1 MKALSTIA
9 TSLLLSSLCLSFG
22 GGGASADKN
31 HNKKKNRHH
40 HNNERQQITHH
51 PVRQSQQQRP
61 SQHIR
66 GGRTSDYSDNEM
78 SQDYLEEMSW
88 LWDEDI
94 NDPPGPDEGWPHT
107 EPFHLEET
115 DMMASWQIIDNVVMN
130 MMPKDDEDDEEEEVV
145 NNNLPVIHMTQIA
158 RPEGSDTAY
167 YTGAT
172 HFFHINNPNLM
183 TLLFSAGRHDGGSN
197 TFLTINT
204 TASGSSDPF
213 VGAQEQYIDSK
224 DVSTFTW
231 VSSFTYKE
239 DTMDGLKI
247 IHYALFSG
255 GSGAGKIGPSKMYA
269 FEENTYGQLK
279 EPKLVWV
286 EENLT
291 RPARFCLL
299 TDLGDIYDD
308 DGLLVSKAGLPDI
321 IITGLGGLDIYSK
334 IRGDG
339 DWKQVRSLP
348 IVNEGSYSNPA
359 GTSSYMGVAVVD
371 EHRLLAIS
379 SRSRWKITKW
389 KLTPES
395 PCVLYDYVNDKVI
408 ETFSANAQTVSVDAL
423 HNGSQ
428 ILLGSG
434 GQAHYSPQP
443 NLLFDMTKDDDV
455 HTIILSDAQLVK
467 DQPTLYGRTK
477 IVDSTPTS
485 PNDYL
490 AVLESGLTKTRLV
503 KSYSLFGGLDVIL
516 EVNSAQPCVVYA
528 RESNLAQ
535 HSHKMLPLPGSEGY
549 IDKKYGGVYARGG
562 DLFTIGDTIYVV
574 IANYNGIN
582 QVYSFD
588 SHWLIEQ
595 STLQESSQPSSQPS
609 SEPSPQPSAQLS
621 SEPSSQPSLE
631 PSASPAETPSSQPSA
646 MPSRQPSS

>member
-1 MKALSTIA
+1 
-9 TSLLLSSLCLSFG
+9 
-22 GGGASADKN
+22 
-31 HNKKKNRHH
+31 
-40 HNNERQQITHH
+40 
-51 PVRQSQQQRP
+51 
-61 SQHIR
+61 
-66 GGRTSDYSDNEM
+66 M
-78 SQDYLEEMSW
+78 SQDYLGEMSW

-107 EPFHLEET
+107 EPFHLEEQIEIM
-115 DMMASWQIIDNVVMN
+115 DSWQPIDNIVIN
-130 MMPKDDEDDEEEEVV
+130 FMPKDENDDEEEDDVV
-145 NNNLPVIHMTQIA
+145 NNNLPVIHITQIA
-158 RPEGSDTAY
+158 PPEGSDTAY
-167 YTGAT
+167 YTGTT
-172 HFFHINNPNLM
+172 HFHHINNPNLM

-197 TFLTINT
+197 TFVTIDT
-204 TASGSSDPF
+204 TASGSNPF
-213 VGAQEQYIDSK
+213 VGAQEQYIDQK

-231 VSSFTYKE
+231 VSSFTYHE
-239 DTMDGLKI
+239 HAMDGALKI

-255 GSGAGKIGPSKMYA
+255 GNGAGKIGPSKMYA
-269 FEENTYGQLK
+269 FEEDTLGQLE

-291 RPARFCLL
+291 RPARYCLL
-299 TDLGDIYDD
+299 TDLGDIYND

-334 IRGDG
+334 IGGDG

-348 IVNEGSYSNPA
+348 IVNEGSYNNPA
-359 GTSSYMGVAVVD
+359 GTSSYMGVALVD

-379 SRSRWKITKW
+379 SRSRWKITQQ

-443 NLLFDMTKDDDV
+443 NLLFDIMTKDDDV
-455 HTIILSDAQLVK
+455 HTILSDAQLVK
-467 DQPTLYGRTK
+467 DQPTLYGKTK

-485 PNDYL
+485 PNDYF

-503 KSYSLFGGLDVIL
+503 KSYSLFDGLEVIL
-516 EVNSAQPCVVYA
+516 EVNSAQPCVVYV
-528 RESNLAQ
+528 RESNVA
-535 HSHKMLPLPGSEGY
+535 HSYKMLPLPGSEGY

-562 DLFTIGDTIYVV
+562 DLFTIDDTIYVV
-574 IANYNGIN
+574 IANYNGMN

-588 SHWLIEQ
+588 SHWLIEG
-595 STLQESSQPSSQPS
+595 STLQRSSQPSSQPS
-609 SEPSPQPSAQLS
+609 SEPSPQPSTQPS
-621 SEPSSQPSLE
+621 SHQPSSQSSSK

-646 MPSRQPSS
+646 MPSRQLLAGSTPSVAPSLEPSL